1 MIATQGFTSTQGAHS
16 TEFIRIVER
25 FDDQP
30 KYIKLIQWFQAS
42 TGREKQLQFAI
53 MWRNGEDRGD
63 IDFVNVFRSYR
74 RMPHQKIALEW
85 LAEASHPKT
94 LSGLLK
100 MWNGAIATEITLLDT
115 IQAFREC
122 PEQVKLIRWL
132 QASTGEQ
139 KQREFALMWRDGKS
153 DAPIDFVQVFR
164 FYQKLPHQNAAIN
177 WLQQASQPDTVRGF
191 LQMWKHVPPIRGSI
205 TLPVPFYLQTD
216 NRYEP
221 MRTCNTSSC
230 AMVARFLGASITTDD
245 EYYQIVR
252 QYGDTTDHGAQTQAL
267 NHIGIRSTWHT
278 NLGFEQLDQSLEAG
292 LPIVI
297 GILHRGSLQS
307 PTGGHMV
314 VVIGRTESKDY
325 ICHDPFGSLLD
336 PGGGYTGDPRNGKQV
351 IYPRYV
357 LTHRWTPDGDQSGW
371 GRLFYGNS

>member
-1 MIATQGFTSTQGAHS
+1 M
-16 TEFIRIVER
+16 
-25 FDDQP
+25 
-30 KYIKLIQWFQAS
+30 
-42 TGREKQLQFAI
+42 

-100 MWNGAIATEITLLDT
+100 MWTGAIATEITLLDT
-115 IQAFREC
+115 IQDFREC

-132 QASTGEQ
+132 QVSTGEQ
-139 KQREFALMWRDGKS
+139 KQREFALMWRDGQS

-177 WLQQASQPDTVRGF
+177 WLQQASQADTVRGF
-191 LQMWKHVPPIRGSI
+191 LQMWKHVPPLRGSI

-216 NRYEP
+216 NRYKP

-307 PTGGHMV
+307 PTGAY
-314 VVIGRTESKDY
+314 GRRHWQNRE
-325 ICHDPFGSLLD
+325 
-336 PGGGYTGDPRNGKQV
+336 Q
-351 IYPRYV
+351 
-357 LTHRWTPDGDQSGW
+357 
-371 GRLFYGNS
+371 RLYLP

>member
-1 MIATQGFTSTQGAHS
+1 
-16 TEFIRIVER
+16 
-25 FDDQP
+25 
-30 KYIKLIQWFQAS
+30 
-42 TGREKQLQFAI
+42 
-53 MWRNGEDRGD
+53 
-63 IDFVNVFRSYR
+63 
-74 RMPHQKIALEW
+74 
-85 LAEASHPKT
+85 
-94 LSGLLK
+94 
-100 MWNGAIATEITLLDT
+100 
-115 IQAFREC
+115 
-122 PEQVKLIRWL
+122 
-132 QASTGEQ
+132 
-139 KQREFALMWRDGKS
+139 
-153 DAPIDFVQVFR
+153 
-164 FYQKLPHQNAAIN
+164 
-177 WLQQASQPDTVRGF
+177 
-191 LQMWKHVPPIRGSI
+191 MWKHVPPLRGSI

-314 VVIGRTESKDY
+314 VVIGRTESRDY

-371 GRLFYGNS
+371 GRLFYGNR